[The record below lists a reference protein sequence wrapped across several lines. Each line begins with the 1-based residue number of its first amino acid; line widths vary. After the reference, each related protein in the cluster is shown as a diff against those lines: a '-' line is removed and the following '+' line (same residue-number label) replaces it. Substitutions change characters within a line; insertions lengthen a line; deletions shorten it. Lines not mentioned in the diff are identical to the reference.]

1 MAHVGLWIA
10 TRFMR
15 LISRT
20 TTVAIVVRRASLALL
35 LVPVL
40 QDVLNVLQNLKTDI
54 VAEANTLLGST
65 DDGFVEVLKHS
76 LDLFL

>member
-1 MAHVGLWIA
+1 
-10 TRFMR
+10 MR

-20 TTVAIVVRRASLALL
+20 TTVAIVVRRSRLALL